1 MQRVPSG
8 TGQRAF
14 LLPDDMQPDNAA
26 ERASAANRRGQ
37 WGDVKVVFMLRMVDW
52 RSVTAGRNSSVFGGN

>member
-14 LLPDDMQPDNAA
+14 LLPDDMQPDSAA
-26 ERASAANRRGQ
+26 AMASAAAVRGQ
-37 WGDVKVVFMLRMVDW
+37 REVVKDAFMLRMVNLPGAA
-52 RSVTAGRNSSVFGGN
+52 SGVK